1 MIRKRLRRL
10 VPAAMILCFSL
21 AHAQDQ
27 KTLKISIPRGSQLT
41 PVQRLNRDGV
51 DAVRKQQYE
60 KAEGLFYKAYLYDPS
75 DPFTLN
81 NLGYIAELQG
91 QLDRAQRFYK
101 LASEQGTNAFVDV
114 SNEKQ
119 LEGKRMSYA
128 LDSLKDIPMRVNRM
142 NFDAMTLLSQNR
154 GYEAETLLQTA
165 LKLDPHN
172 AFTMNNLGVANE
184 AIGDYDQAM
193 QYYNAS
199 ASARSAEPAVVTLAG
214 AWRGR
219 PVSQM
224 AAANAQR
231 LEQRMQDLNNNPA
244 KSALLASRGVAAI
257 NRNDWKT
264 ARQDFIQ
271 AYTLNPYSAFS
282 LNNAGYVAEHDGD
295 VETAEFF
302 YAKAQQAND
311 ARTPVGSATQHG
323 WEGNA
328 LVAVA
333 DRNDQ
338 ETEGKLDQE
347 REARHRQTGPIQL
360 LHRDGSPVAAPKPAQ
375 PATPDGTPP
384 ASSTT
389 MPQPQQ

>member
-1 MIRKRLRRL
+1 MICRKRLTRL
-10 VPAAMILCFSL
+10 APTLLVVLCFGL
-21 AHAQDQ
+21 GHAQDQ

-101 LASEQGTNAFVDV
+101 LAAEQGTNAFVDL
-114 SNEKQ
+114 SNEKELQ
-119 LEGKRMSYA
+119 GKRMSVA
-128 LDSLKDIPMRVNRM
+128 LDSLKDLPMRINRM

-165 LKLDPHN
+165 LKMDPQN
-172 AFTMNNLGVANE
+172 VFTMNNLGVASE
-184 AIGDYDQAM
+184 ATGDYDQAM
-193 QYYNAS
+193 RYYNES
-199 ASARSAEPAVVTLAG
+199 ASARSTEPAVVTLTG
-214 AWRGR
+214 AWRGK

-231 LEQRMQDLNNNPA
+231 LEQRMQDLNNNQA

-302 YAKAQQAND
+302 YSKAQQADD
-311 ARTPVGSATQHG
+311 AHTAVGSATQHG

-333 DRNDQ
+333 GRNDQ

-347 REARHRQTGPIQL
+347 RETRHRQTGPIQL
-360 LHRDGSPVAAPKPAQ
+360 LHRDGTPVAPTKPAQ
-375 PATPDGTPP
+375 PVAPP

-389 MPQPQQ
+389 VPRSQP